1 MQSFLPFIISGIA
14 TGAVYG
20 LAGTGLVLTYKTS
33 GIFNFGH
40 GAMATAA
47 AYTFYWLHYSH
58 GMPSGLA
65 LLLSVGVLG
74 PAMGAAMERV
84 AVRLANQRT
93 AMQVVGTIGL
103 ALLVQ
108 GLATIRFGTQ
118 TLTSPRLHPW
128 IPRGRSG
135 FRVFDTV
142 VTYEYVVVFVVSSV
156 AVGLLYLLF
165 RFSRMGVAMRAVVD
179 DPDLLSAQGVNP
191 AFIRRVAWIIGAV
204 LASLSGVLVAP
215 LIGVDSIVL
224 TFLVVT
230 AFGAAAIGAFSSI
243 PLTFAG
249 GLLIGVLA
257 DLSTKYVL
265 SISWLSGLPDAL
277 PFVVLFIVL
286 LALPR
291 GRLVRP
297 SQLERRPPLQY
308 RAPGRVRLTT
318 GVLVLVP
325 LALVPN
331 LVGTKLPFFIAGLCT
346 AVMLL
351 SLGLLVRV
359 SGQVSL
365 CHAAFAAIG
374 AVAFSQLRVDHGV
387 PWILALLLAG
397 LVVVPVGAIVAI
409 PAIRLSGLFLALA
422 TLGFGILVQRL
433 FYGQSWMFTSLNTG
447 RVVPRPDFAH
457 GQHAWY
463 YFVLAVF
470 VVTSLVLTLIQR
482 SRLGRMLNGMAE
494 APTAVAALGLT
505 TSVSRILVF
514 CVSSFFAGIA
524 GVLYAATFGY
534 AVSTDNFYIP
544 FTSLIL
550 LAMLAIAPFAEPWYA
565 LVPAVGIVI
574 PGYITGTHT
583 SQWLNVV
590 FGVSAVLIAMQ
601 GSHPPMSAR
610 LRAFLDRF
618 ASPRRPPRI
627 AAVASALV
635 PAAARSAGGTTG
647 LVVRG
652 LSVRFGGLVA
662 VDGLSLEAP
671 LGRTTGLI
679 GPNGA
684 GKTTTFDACSGLN
697 RRYQG
702 QVLLDGRDLSRSSP
716 PARGRAGLGRTFQR
730 MQLGDSLTVDQ
741 NVLLGSEASQAGA
754 NPLRQLAATGSTLEA
769 TRYRAAAAMELCG
782 ITALAQ
788 RQVGALSTGERRL
801 VELARCL
808 AGPFTMLLLDEPSSG
823 LDTAESARFGVVL
836 QQVVAERG
844 IGILLVEHDMSLV
857 MDICSYIYVLDFGR
871 LIFEGGPGAVAAN
884 PEVRAAYL
892 GAGLLV
898 EAETP

>member
-1 MQSFLPFIISGIA
+1 VESLLPFIISGIA

-47 AYTFYWLHYSH
+47 AYTFYWLRYSQ
-58 GMPSGLA
+58 GMPWGLA
-65 LLLSVGVLG
+65 LVLSVAVLG
-74 PAMGAAMERV
+74 PAMGVAMEQV

-118 TLTSPRLHPW
+118 TLTAPRLHPW
-128 IPRGRSG
+128 IPHGRSG
-135 FRVFDTV
+135 FRLFHTV
-142 VTYEYVVVFVVSSV
+142 VTFEYVVVFVVSSIAV
-156 AVGLLYLLF
+156 ALLYALF

-179 DPDLLSAQGVNP
+179 DPDLLAAQGVNP
-191 AFIRRVAWIIGAV
+191 AFVRRTAWVIGAV

-249 GLLIGVLA
+249 GILIGILSDV
-257 DLSTKYVL
+257 STKYVL
-265 SISWLSGLPDAL
+265 SVSWLSGLPDAL
-277 PFVVLFIVL
+277 PFLVLFVVL

-291 GRLVRP
+291 SRLVRP

-318 GVLVLVP
+318 AVVVLVP
-325 LALVPN
+325 LVLMPDV
-331 LVGTKLPFFIAGLCT
+331 VGTKIPFFIAGLCT

-387 PWILALLLAG
+387 PWLLALVLAG
-397 LVVVPVGAIVAI
+397 LIVVPVGAIVAI
-409 PAIRLSGLFLALA
+409 PAVRLSGLFLALA

-433 FYGQSWMFTSLNTG
+433 LYAQNWMFTSVDTG

-463 YFVLAVF
+463 YFVLTVF
-470 VVTSLVLTLIQR
+470 VITSVTLTVIQR

-494 APTAVAALGLT
+494 TPIAVAALGLT
-505 TSVSRILVF
+505 TSVSRVLVF
-514 CVSSFFAGIA
+514 CVSAFFAGIA

-534 AVSTDNFYIP
+534 AVSTDNFFIP

-550 LAMLAIAPFAEPWYA
+550 LAMLALAPFAEPWYA
-565 LVPAVGIVI
+565 LVPAIGIVI
-574 PGYITGTHT
+574 PGYINGTHT
-583 SQWLNVV
+583 TQWLNVL
-590 FGVSAVLIAMQ
+590 FGVFAVLVAMQ
-601 GSHPPMSAR
+601 GSHPPMPAR
-610 LRAFLDRF
+610 LRSFLDRL
-618 ASPRRPPRI
+618 APATRAAPTRRATV
-627 AAVASALV
+627 AAPQAALYN
-635 PAAARSAGGTTG
+635 GTDPSG

-662 VDGLSLEAP
+662 VDDLSLSAP
-671 LGRTTGLI
+671 LGQITGLI

-697 RRYQG
+697 RRYHG
-702 QVLLDGRDLSRSSP
+702 GVAVNGRDLSRSSP
-716 PARGRAGLGRTFQR
+716 SVRGRAGLGRTFQR
-730 MQLGDSLTVDQ
+730 MQLGDALTVEQ
-741 NVLLGSEASQAGA
+741 NVLLGSEAPLAGG
-754 NPLRQLAATGSTLEA
+754 NPLHQLAASPSALDA
-769 TRYRAAAAMELCG
+769 TRDHAAAAMQLCG
-782 ITALAQ
+782 ITQLAG

-808 AGPFTMLLLDEPSSG
+808 AGPFTVLLLDEPSSG
-823 LDTAESARFGVVL
+823 LDTAESARFGEVL
-836 QQVVAERG
+836 EQVVAERG
-844 IGILLVEHDMSLV
+844 VGILLVEHDMRLV
-857 MDICSYIYVLDFGR
+857 MNICRYIYVLDFGR
-871 LIFEGGPGAVAAN
+871 LIFEGGSAAVAASSV
-884 PEVRAAYL
+884 VRAAYL
-892 GAGLLV
+892 GADLRI
-898 EAETP
+898 EADTP